1 MKIAYLIL
9 AHNNYNHLKRLVSA
23 LNDSNVVFF
32 IQIDNTL
39 KLPNTL
45 NEFENVVFVRG
56 PKVSWAGWSTIEAI
70 LSLLR
75 TAVSYGFDYYFFFSG
90 ADYPIRPNS
99 FLYTQLSTG
108 GEFMNII
115 KGFYGD
121 KSEKR
126 FKYYYF
132 DGFDRRNTRSIKT
145 VFFYSLEGVMKL
157 FFQKKSYPFKQIFV
171 GSTWWGLSHDCILYI
186 LHFIDQN
193 EEYKEYKRFFKTSWA
208 PDESF
213 FQTII
218 GNSPFYRTCKTNL
231 TYQDWSTNPAPA
243 WINKNHIELFKKQ
256 TEFNVGY
263 GNFMPFFARKFN
275 DESADIVEL
284 IEKELRK

>member
-32 IQIDNTL
+32 IHIDTTL
-39 KLPNTL
+39 KLPNNL

-70 LSLLR
+70 ISLLR
-75 TAVSYGFDYYFFFSG
+75 TAKGYGFDYYFFLTG

-99 FLYTQLSTG
+99 FLYTQISTG
-108 GEFMNII
+108 GEFMNIK

-145 VFFYSLEGVMKL
+145 VFFYLLEGTIKL

-186 LHFIDQN
+186 MHFIDHN
-193 EEYKEYKRFFKTSWA
+193 EEFIRFYKTSWGS
-208 PDESF
+208 DESF

-218 GNSPFYRTCKTNL
+218 GNSPFYSTCKTNL

-243 WINKNHIELFKKQ
+243 WINKNHVELFKKQ

-275 DESADIVEL
+275 DESAEIVEL